1 MSRLRAAGYNAPFT
15 PLEDAVRDCV
25 TNYLAKADRY
35 L

>member
-1 MSRLRAAGYNAPFT
+1 MTRLRRAGYNAPFT

-25 TNYLAKADRY
+25 TQYLSQPDPY